1 MLISASSNN
10 VEGGTLLPPK
20 RRPEDSSVSFL
31 GPVEAIAEGDTY
43 LVENILPEEL
53 GDVAFERLKA
63 EVKWSKMFH
72 RGRLLELRF
81 SCYADGLWLLIS
93 GGEVPRLVAV
103 EGEVES
109 DGWFHRHVHRV
120 SFSDMLR
127 PNYSHL
133 FIGTFPIYRH
143 PSDSSPP
150 LLPFSPTVSL
160 IRRHV
165 EQILGHPVN
174 HVLIQFYRTGADYIS
189 EHSDKTIDIVQGSSI
204 VNISLGAQRVMT
216 LRTKKD
222 RSPLP
227 PSGSSEAPNKQTLSA
242 PETLTSI
249 SSTTARLTQRAPLP
263 HNSMFVLGLA
273 TNARWTHSIHTD
285 KRPLKLKS
293 PDEQFQNG
301 ERISLTFR
309 HIGTFLMPSKSSDG
323 SLNTITENSGSLGS
337 DTGVCVGMK
346 IYGQGA
352 KGKSKEEARPVVN
365 GGEEAEKLIAAF
377 GRENRESS
385 FVWEDGY
392 GEGFD
397 VLHFT
402 DEN

>member
-72 RGRLLELRF
+72 RG
-81 SCYADGLWLLIS
+81 
-93 GGEVPRLVAV
+93 GEVPRLVAV

-109 DGWFHRHVHRV
+109 D
-120 SFSDMLR
+120 
-127 PNYSHL
+127 
-133 FIGTFPIYRH
+133 GTFPIYRH

-227 PSGSSEAPNKQTLSA
+227 PSGSSEAPNKETLSA
-242 PETLTSI
+242 SKTLTSI
-249 SSTTARLTQRAPLP
+249 STTTARSTQRVPLP

-293 PDEQFQNG
+293 PVEQFQNG

-309 HIGTFLMPSKSSDG
+309 HIGTFLMPSKCSDG
-323 SLNTITENSGSLGS
+323 TIDTSAENPGSLGP
-337 DTGVCVGMK
+337 DTEVCGGMK

-352 KGKSKEEARPVVN
+352 KGKSKEEARPVMN

-402 DEN
+402 DEK